1 MTSPAED
8 LAASDKQHFWHP
20 FTQMKDWLDEQPLII
35 ERGQGAKLYDLEGNE
50 YIDGVASL
58 WCNIHGHRKREIDDA
73 VRDQLGRIA
82 HSTALGLS
90 APPAIRLAERL
101 ARLAP
106 EPLTKVFYSDS
117 GSEAMEI
124 ALKIAFQYWHQREGA
139 GRRTKFVALDL
150 AYHGDTIGAVSL
162 GGIPLFHGVYGPL
175 LFDTLRA
182 PTPYTYRSPYGEDP
196 ETCSAACLDRMN
208 AVLREHADEVIA
220 VVMEPLVQGAGGI
233 IVHPSG
239 YLRGVR
245 ELCDRHGV
253 LLILDEVA
261 VGFGRTGKMFAC
273 EHEGVAPD
281 IMAVAKGL
289 TGGYLPL
296 AATLT
301 TGEVHDA
308 FLGEYEQFKSFFH
321 GHTYTGNALA
331 CAAALASLDVF
342 EKEKTLEQI
351 QPSIRQLARRLE
363 EFRALEHV
371 GDVRQRGLIAGI
383 ELVKNRGTKAEYEP
397 AEKVG
402 IRVTRAARKRGLIT
416 RPLGNVIVIMP
427 PLCIS
432 AEDLDR
438 MLDILFES
446 IRGSTSSRVKRESG
460 DR

>member
-1 MTSPAED
+1 MTSPAEE
-8 LAASDKQHFWHP
+8 LAAKDKRHLWHP
-20 FTQMKDWLDEQPLII
+20 FTQMKDWLDEEPLII
-35 ERGQGAKLYDLEGNE
+35 ERGQGAKVYDVDGNG

-82 HSTALGLS
+82 HSTMLGLS
-90 APPAIRLAERL
+90 CPPAIELAERL

-106 EPLTKVFYSDS
+106 GPLTKVFYSDS

-124 ALKIAFQYWHQREGA
+124 ALKIAFQYWQQKGEPQRT
-139 GRRTKFVALDL
+139 RFVALEL

-175 LFDTLRA
+175 LFDALRA
-182 PTPYTYRSPYGEDP
+182 PAPYPYRSPYGADP
-196 ETCSAACLDRMN
+196 ETCSAACLARMD
-208 AVLREHADEVIA
+208 AMLEDHAGQVAA

-233 IVHPSG
+233 IVHPRG

-273 EHEGVAPD
+273 EHEAVSPD

-308 FLGEYEQFKSFFH
+308 FLGEYDQFKTFFH

-342 EKEKTLEQI
+342 EKEKTLERTR
-351 QPSIRQLARRLE
+351 PRIRQLARRLE
-363 EFRALEHV
+363 EFRPLEHV

-383 ELVKNRGTKAEYEP
+383 ELVKDRTTKAEYEP

-438 MLDILFES
+438 MLGILLDS
-446 IRGSTSSRVKRESG
+446 VREVTE
-460 DR
+460 RA